1 MTLTKIT
8 PSIIGANCYVLT
20 SENQA
25 VVIDPSISDE
35 QIAKIC
41 ENVGAEIVAILL
53 THAHFDHMLGLERLK
68 ARFPDVPV
76 MIHAN
81 DAELMSDGEKNAY
94 TVFFN
99 KPRSFGQ
106 PDKLLVGG
114 DVIRFGADR
123 LTVIHTPG
131 HTKGSVCYRSG
142 NILFSG
148 DTIMTNSYGRCDL
161 YSGDTRKMN
170 ESLNSLYSFAV
181 KNPGVVIYPGHGE
194 KNLLID
200 ALSEIFDS

>member
-8 PSIIGANCYVLT
+8 PSIIGANCYILI

-41 ENVGAEIVAILL
+41 ENTGAELTAVLL
-53 THAHFDHMLGLERLK
+53 THAHFDHMLGLDRLR
-68 ARFPDVPV
+68 ARFPEVPI

-81 DAELMSDGEKNAY
+81 DAELMPDGEKNAY

-99 KPRSFGQ
+99 KQRDFGK

-114 DVIRFGADR
+114 DVIKFGSDR

-142 NILFSG
+142 NVLFSG
-148 DTIMTNSYGRCDL
+148 DTVMYDSYGRCDL
-161 YSGDTRKMN
+161 YSGDVKRMN
-170 ESLNSLYSFAV
+170 ESLNNLYSLAL
-181 KNPGVVIYPGHGE
+181 KNPGIVIYPGHGD

-200 ALSEIFDS
+200 ALSEIFDK

>member
-8 PSIIGANCYVLT
+8 PSIIGANCYILI

-41 ENVGAEIVAILL
+41 ENAGAELTAVLL
-53 THAHFDHMLGLERLK
+53 THAHFDHMLGLDRLR
-68 ARFPDVPV
+68 ARFPEVPI

-81 DAELMSDGEKNAY
+81 DAELMPDGEKNAY

-99 KPRSFGQ
+99 KQRDFGK

-114 DVIRFGADR
+114 DVIKFGSDR

-148 DTIMTNSYGRCDL
+148 DTIMTNSYGRC
-161 YSGDTRKMN
+161 STTSRCM
-170 ESLNSLYSFAV
+170 SW
-181 KNPGVVIYPGHGE
+181 
-194 KNLLID
+194 
-200 ALSEIFDS
+200 

>member
-8 PSIIGANCYVLT
+8 PGIIGANCYILI
-20 SENQA
+20 SDGQA

-35 QIAKIC
+35 QVAKIC
-41 ENVGAEIVAILL
+41 DDAGAKLTAVLL
-53 THAHFDHMLGLERLK
+53 THAHFDHMLGLDRIR

-76 MIHAN
+76 MIHAT
-81 DAELMSDGEKNAY
+81 DAELMDDGEKNAY

-99 KPRSFGQ
+99 KQRSFGK

-114 DVIRFGADR
+114 DVIRFGSDK
-123 LTVIHTPG
+123 LTVMHTPG

-148 DTIMTNSYGRCDL
+148 DTIMATSYGRCDL
-161 YSGDTRKMN
+161 YSGDTKKMN
-170 ESLNSLYSFAV
+170 ETLNSLYALAV
-181 KNPGVVIYPGHGE
+181 KNPGIVIYPGHGE

-200 ALSEIFDS
+200 ALSEILDS